1 MRILHTIQSLA
12 SGGLEDRTLDTMIWQ
27 AKNGHEVML
36 AAATDSR
43 TAHRAQAAGIFVE
56 PVAFRGGLRPGLI
69 HKLRQVIRQHRI
81 EIVDTHCNRDS
92 SVALFCTDLCAIVR
106 SRHSKNRQPKRS
118 FWRRLRWWAA
128 YDHVIAT
135 ATAIADEL
143 IEEGVT
149 LPSHTSMIGEWAGEE
164 FFADDDNRAKVP
176 ELRCALG
183 LTDDVVTI
191 GTVGMM
197 RREKGFDH
205 LIRAV
210 SKLREKGLRV
220 KCVIVGGGDEGITNE
235 LRALTSELDLGDRI
249 LFTGYRQDVAP
260 LMHSFDIMVVPSLRE
275 SQTRVVPQAFACGR
289 PVIAYAT
296 GGVPELIDEG
306 VTGWLSPTGDVDHLA
321 GRIFAAAT
329 HLEQT
334 AAVGAAAQIYAR
346 NNMRLELKMQQTMAA
361 YERAIQRA
369 GSDRFVR
376 PLSLSAS
383 PSLAGRLSLPT
394 SWPAIWPPNARKSA
408 L

>member
-27 AKNGHEVML
+27 AKHGHEVVLAGATESRTTQRAL
-36 AAATDSR
+36 AAGLA
-43 TAHRAQAAGIFVE
+43 VE
-56 PVAFRGGLRPGLI
+56 PVFFRGGLRPRLI
-69 HKLRQVIRQHRI
+69 HRLRQIIRQHHI
-81 EIVDTHCNRDS
+81 DVVDTHCNRDS

-106 SRHSKNRQPKRS
+106 SRHSKNRHPKRS
-118 FWRRLRWWAA
+118 FWRRMRWWAA

-149 LPSHTSMIGEWAGEE
+149 LPSNTSMIGEWASEA
-164 FFADDDNRAKVP
+164 FFADAENREKAP
-176 ELRCALG
+176 ELRRALG
-183 LTDDVVTI
+183 LRDDVVTI

-210 SKLREKGLRV
+210 AKLLGKGLTV

-235 LRALTSELDLGDRI
+235 LRALTRELDLGDRI
-249 LFTGYRQDVAP
+249 IFTGHRQDVAP

-289 PVIAYAT
+289 PVVAYAT
-296 GGVPELIDEG
+296 GGVPELIEEG

-321 GRIFAAAT
+321 GRIFAAASDPAK
-329 HLEQT
+329 T
-334 AAVGAAAQIYAR
+334 AAVGEAARQYAR
-346 NNMRLELKMQQTMAA
+346 ANMRLDLKMEQTIAA
-361 YERAIQRA
+361 YERAIERA
-369 GSDRFVR
+369 GTDRFVR

-394 SWPAIWPPNARKSA
+394 SWPAFWPPNVHKSA